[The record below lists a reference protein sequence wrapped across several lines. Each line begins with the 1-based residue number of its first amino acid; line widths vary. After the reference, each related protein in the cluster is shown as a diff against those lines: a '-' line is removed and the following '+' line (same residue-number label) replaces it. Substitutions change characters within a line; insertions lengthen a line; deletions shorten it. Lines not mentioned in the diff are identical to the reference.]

1 LRGFCNG
8 KATEV
13 GIRGSDLSCDELG
26 GRQEAI
32 SLDDEDRRQ
41 FLKTRRKGDPLKME
55 LAAEI
60 RKQTSMTMAW
70 IAKELNAGAP
80 NSIWNAMRRW
90 RSGV

>member
-1 LRGFCNG
+1 
-8 KATEV
+8 
-13 GIRGSDLSCDELG
+13 
-26 GRQEAI
+26 
-32 SLDDEDRRQ
+32 
-41 FLKTRRKGDPLKME
+41 LKTRRKGDPLKME

>member
-1 LRGFCNG
+1 MARQLRLEYAG
-8 KATEV
+8 AIYRV
-13 GIRGSDLSCDELG
+13 MSWG

-32 SLDDEDRRQ
+32 SLDHEDRRQ

-80 NSIWNAMRRW
+80 NSVWNAMRRW